1 MDNLVL
7 LTTVNN
13 EIEAEIVKQK
23 LAEAGIESL
32 MQAADTD
39 SMLPALDYTRGVG
52 IYVESE
58 DFDVAQG
65 MIGSG
70 EDDLDDD
77 MEIGVGD

>member
-7 LTTVNN
+7 LATVSS
-13 EIEAEIVKQK
+13 EIEAEIIKQK
-23 LAEAGIESL
+23 LAEAGIES
-32 MQAADTD
+32 MMEAAATD
-39 SMLPALDYTRGVG
+39 NMLPSLDYSRGVG
-52 IYVESE
+52 LYVEEE
-58 DFDVAQG
+58 DFEVAQG

>member
-1 MDNLVL
+1 MGNLVL
-7 LTTVNN
+7 LTTVSS
-13 EIEAEIVKQK
+13 EIEAEIIKQK
-23 LAEAGIESL
+23 LAEAGIES
-32 MQAADTD
+32 MMEAADTD

-52 IYVESE
+52 LYVEEE
-58 DFDVAQG
+58 DFEIAQG